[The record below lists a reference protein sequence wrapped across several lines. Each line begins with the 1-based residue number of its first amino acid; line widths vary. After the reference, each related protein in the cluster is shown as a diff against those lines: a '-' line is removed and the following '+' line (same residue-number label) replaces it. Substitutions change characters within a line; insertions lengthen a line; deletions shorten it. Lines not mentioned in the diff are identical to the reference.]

1 MERFYHFVTGGETG
15 LARRETWV
23 DASGISRTYDDGA
36 GEQQYTDDEYNAM
49 LETEGLQALSAYTI
63 AEEFSGT
70 LDITNGN
77 FTLNDDFSLG
87 DIVTVQNTNIG
98 KYMHVRI
105 IKVTEVQDENGYTV
119 DIEYGS
125 DNDNDETE
133 V

>member
-1 MERFYHFVTGGETG
+1 
-15 LARRETWV
+15 
-23 DASGISRTYDDGA
+23 
-36 GEQQYTDDEYNAM
+36 M
-49 LETEGLQALSAYTI
+49 LETKGLQALSASTI

-77 FTLNDDFSLG
+77 YTLNDDFRLG
-87 DIVTVQNTNIG
+87 DLVTVQNTDIG

-119 DIEYGS
+119 NIEYGS
-125 DNDNDETE
+125 DNDSNEKE